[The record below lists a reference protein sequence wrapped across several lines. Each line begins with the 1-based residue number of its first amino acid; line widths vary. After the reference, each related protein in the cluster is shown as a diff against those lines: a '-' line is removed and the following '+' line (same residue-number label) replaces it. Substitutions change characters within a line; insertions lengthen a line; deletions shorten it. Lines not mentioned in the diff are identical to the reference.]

1 MRKSR
6 FWLLAAGA
14 CIPAIALAAQPL
26 LVHFDGR
33 NLPMHETTQV
43 ERTAAG
49 PVQVRTWTWRSPQGN
64 DTIMVQRSNGATAL
78 PAWAL
83 QQMRA
88 MQAQMQQMQNLETSM
103 DMQWMTPLQTQT
115 LSATLEQPLWSAPA
129 LPAHLPIAV
138 TFAQPQESL
147 PALGPMLPVAVVVMP
162 AQRAAG
168 YCAIRQAA
176 RPAPAPAAPA
186 PGIKV

>member
-103 DMQWMTPLQTQT
+103 DMQWMTPLQT
-115 LSATLEQPLWSAPA
+115 LSTTLEQPLWSAST
-129 LPAHLPIAV
+129 LPANLPIAV
-138 TFAQPQESL
+138 TFAQSRESL
-147 PALGPMLPVAVVVMP
+147 PALGSMLPVAVIITP

-168 YCAIRQAA
+168 HCTIRQAA
-176 RPAPAPAAPA
+176 RPAPAPVAPA

>member
-1 MRKSR
+1 
-6 FWLLAAGA
+6 
-14 CIPAIALAAQPL
+14 
-26 LVHFDGR
+26 
-33 NLPMHETTQV
+33 
-43 ERTAAG
+43 
-49 PVQVRTWTWRSPQGN
+49 
-64 DTIMVQRSNGATAL
+64 
-78 PAWAL
+78 
-83 QQMRA
+83 
-88 MQAQMQQMQNLETSM
+88 QAQMQQMQNLETSM